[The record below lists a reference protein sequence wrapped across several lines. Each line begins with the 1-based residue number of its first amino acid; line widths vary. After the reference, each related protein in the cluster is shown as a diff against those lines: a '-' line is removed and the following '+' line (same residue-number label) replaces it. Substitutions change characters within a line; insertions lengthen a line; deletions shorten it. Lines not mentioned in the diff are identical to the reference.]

1 MDTRPSIREVRRVS
15 ALEPPIDEQ
24 RQVLGHAVRAVV
36 EHASGVEALPVAPD
50 VTPQALRDVLAAID
64 VEDPMDETQAVDL
77 CVRLLTDG
85 IVHVTSPSYFG
96 LFNPTPAFMGI
107 VGDLLTA
114 AFNPQLAAW
123 SHAPAAA
130 EIEAWLVRYLA
141 ARLGLAEPIAGSFT
155 SGGAEANAQAMHL
168 ALTRAFPAFGDRG
181 VRGVDAPPV
190 MYASEQSHDT
200 WFKIA
205 HVCGVGRDA
214 VRLVPVGT
222 DLRML
227 PEALDETIT
236 RDVGQGLR
244 PVLVVATAGTTSAG
258 VIDPLGAAAD
268 IAGRHGAWCHV
279 DAAWGGAAALSDALR
294 PHLDGIAAADS
305 VTVDAH
311 KWLSVPMGAGMFITR
326 HPDVLGV
333 TYRIST
339 SYMPAMVEAAVD
351 PYTTSTQWSRRFT
364 GLKLFM
370 TLLTVGRTGYA
381 AQMERDCTN
390 ADLLRDRLAGSGWRI
405 VNTTPLPLV
414 CVVDPNRPDDV
425 AHHQRI
431 VDTIVESGRA
441 WLSLTRL
448 QTRPAIR
455 ICITSHRTTDQHV
468 AQLCA
473 LLDAARQDAV
483 QRREPD

>member
-1 MDTRPSIREVRRVS
+1 MRRSETVTV
-15 ALEPPIDEQ
+15 LEPPVDQQ
-24 RQVLGHAVRAVV
+24 RRVLDHAVRAVV
-36 EHASGVEALPVAPD
+36 EHASRAESLRVAPQ
-50 VTPQALRDVLAAID
+50 VTPQALRDLLAGID
-64 VEDPMDETQAVDL
+64 VEDPREETEAVDL
-77 CVRLLTDG
+77 CVRFLTDG
-85 IVHVTSPSYFG
+85 MVHATSPSYFG

-141 ARLGLAEPIAGSFT
+141 ARLGLPEPVAGSFT

-168 ALTRAFPAFGDRG
+168 ALTRAFPTFGDRG
-181 VRGVDAPPV
+181 VRGIDAPPV

-214 VRLVPVGT
+214 VRLVPIGA
-222 DLRML
+222 DLRMV
-227 PEALDETIT
+227 PEALDEMIA
-236 RDVGQGLR
+236 RDVSDGLR

-258 VIDPLGAAAD
+258 VIDPLTAAAD

-305 VTVDAH
+305 VTIDAH

-326 HPDVLGV
+326 HPDVLGA

-339 SYMPAMVEAAVD
+339 SYMPAVVEAAVD

-381 AQMERDCTN
+381 AQMERDCAH
-390 ADLLRDRLAGSGWRI
+390 ADLLRRRLVATGWRI
-405 VNTTPLPLV
+405 VNATPLPLV
-414 CVVDPNRPDDV
+414 CVVDPDRPDDI
-425 AHHQRI
+425 AHHQRL

-441 WLSLTRL
+441 WVSLTRL
-448 QTRPAIR
+448 RGKPAIR

-468 AQLCA
+468 ARLCA

-483 QRREPD
+483 QPRLP